1 MPKKCRFSMGDGK
14 SHRYVCRLGMII
26 CPFQRWCSFSKEYEM
41 ANTENCGDFQ
51 EKEDKKN

>member
-1 MPKKCRFSMGDGK
+1 MSKKCRFSMGDGK
-14 SHRYVCRLGMII
+14 SRRYVCKLGMII

-41 ANTENCGDFQ
+41 ANTENCGNFQ